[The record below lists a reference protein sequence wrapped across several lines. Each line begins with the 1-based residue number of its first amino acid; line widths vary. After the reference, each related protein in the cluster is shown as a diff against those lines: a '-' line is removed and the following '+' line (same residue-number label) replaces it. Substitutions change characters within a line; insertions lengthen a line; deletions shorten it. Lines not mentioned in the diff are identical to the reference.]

1 MDAVVNPRSA
11 SVGDGSRS
19 GPPKRARRGR
29 TVVVVAS
36 LFAALAVLGG
46 GAGFAVGAVASVAAE
61 HRHDGAVPHPEGVQ
75 GEGGAPLGT
84 PERD

>member
-1 MDAVVNPRSA
+1 MDEAVTPRSA
-11 SVGDGSRS
+11 PAADDSRS
-19 GPPKRARRGR
+19 APPRRAHRGR
-29 TVVVVAS
+29 SVVVVAA
-36 LFAALAVLGG
+36 LFAALAALGG

-84 PERD
+84 TERD

>member
-1 MDAVVNPRSA
+1 MGEMVTPRSVLA
-11 SVGDGSRS
+11 ADESRS
-19 GPPKRARRGR
+19 GAPKRARRGR
-29 TVVVVAS
+29 TVVAVAA

-46 GAGFAVGAVASVAAE
+46 GAGFAIGAAASIAAE

-84 PERD
+84 TERD